1 MRTHYLHKTEFVS
14 IPELPTGISNE
25 QFQCFINMPE
35 KVQKQFIESYKNQQK
50 RSQITSHL
58 RKNQIDQKLRDAE
71 ERKNHNL
78 ALKQSKLIG
87 HNEKV
92 ANSSVV
98 TKIQKADQTGELA
111 LQLQLH
117 QDEVNERKQK
127 IIEERKAK
135 ARMTTEKIE
144 QLKKARE
151 TERVKKIQ
159 NYNSMTEANFYSLH
173 RKEIKPDSQD
183 QVEKKIKENLAK
195 FYLKKTQADM
205 EKM

>member
-25 QFQCFINMPE
+25 QFQKFINMPE
-35 KVQKQFIESYKNQQK
+35 KVQKQFIESYKNQLK

-111 LQLQLH
+111 LQL
-117 QDEVNERKQK
+117 
-127 IIEERKAK
+127 
-135 ARMTTEKIE
+135 
-144 QLKKARE
+144 
-151 TERVKKIQ
+151 
-159 NYNSMTEANFYSLH
+159 
-173 RKEIKPDSQD
+173 
-183 QVEKKIKENLAK
+183 
-195 FYLKKTQADM
+195 
-205 EKM
+205 

>member
-1 MRTHYLHKTEFVS
+1 MRTHYLHKTEFVQ
-14 IPELPTGISNE
+14 IPELPTGISIE
-25 QFQCFINMPE
+25 QFQRFINMPE
-35 KVQKQFIESYKNQQK
+35 KVQKQFIESYQNQQK

-78 ALKQSKLIG
+78 ALKQSKRIG

-92 ANSSVV
+92 ANSCVV

-159 NYNSMTEANFYSLH
+159 NYNAMTEANFYSLH
-173 RKEIKPDSQD
+173 RKEIKSDSQD
-183 QVEKKIKENLAK
+183 QVEQKIKENLAK

-205 EKM
+205 EKK

>member
-1 MRTHYLHKTEFVS
+1 MRTHYLHKTEFVQ

-25 QFQCFINMPE
+25 QFQRFINMPE
-35 KVQKQFIESYKNQQK
+35 KVQKQFIESYQNQQK

-159 NYNSMTEANFYSLH
+159 NYNAMTEANFYSLH
-173 RKEIKPDSQD
+173 RKEIKSDSQD
-183 QVEKKIKENLAK
+183 QVEQKIKENLAK

-205 EKM
+205 EKK